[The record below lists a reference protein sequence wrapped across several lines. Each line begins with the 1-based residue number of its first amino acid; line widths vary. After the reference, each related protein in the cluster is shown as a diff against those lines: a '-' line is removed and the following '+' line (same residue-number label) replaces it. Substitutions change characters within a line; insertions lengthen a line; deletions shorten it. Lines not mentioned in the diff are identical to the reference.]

1 MKTKDT
7 SRGYWYNVWQR
18 FRVRRDGR
26 LAIRGLQGFLLIA
39 FLSPFLANERPFY
52 AKVDGHS
59 FFPLFQGFLVDAGL
73 SSWNER
79 LIPAEDWLDKTYD
92 KVLFTFIPYSPSS
105 IDHKNLGARGP
116 FERQRVES
124 WRYWHWMGTDKA
136 GRDVAAGMLHGAL
149 LALWVGF
156 IAVSVALVLG
166 LTFGG
171 LAGYFG
177 DTGFVLN
184 RTTLFIYV
192 FFLPLSLFYA
202 AYLPGNDEDS
212 GWFGLLINFI
222 GLVIGPLVVA
232 YLLAAICSRLF
243 PHLKKITFPLDTLLM
258 RFLEIVDAIPSIILV
273 LALIATLQQ
282 PSVTY
287 MMAIVGIITSAS
299 LARFVRAEFL
309 KVRKQTYME
318 AGRALGFN
326 HIRLIFRHALPNA
339 VGPLLVL
346 LSFSVAAAITTESS
360 LSLLGVGAAD
370 KVTWG
375 TILGQLRGQQEIEWW
390 LAIFPGIAIFFTVI
404 TFKSLGEGLSEALG
418 EK

>member
-1 MKTKDT
+1 MKKDV

-18 FRVRRDGR
+18 FRAQRAGR
-26 LAIRGLQGFLLIA
+26 LAIRCLQGFLLIA
-39 FLSPFLANERPFY
+39 FLSPFLANERPIY
-52 AKVDGHS
+52 AKVDGYI
-59 FFPLFQGFLVDAGL
+59 FFPLFQGILVDGGM

-116 FERQRVES
+116 FERQRVKS
-124 WRYWHWMGTDKA
+124 WRYWHWLGTDKS
-136 GRDVAAGMLHGAL
+136 GRDVAAGMLYGTL
-149 LALWVGF
+149 MALWVGL
-156 IAVSVALVLG
+156 IAASVSLVLG

-177 DTGFVLN
+177 DSGFVLN
-184 RTTLFIYV
+184 RPTLLIYL

-202 AYLPGNDEDS
+202 AYLPGYYEDS
-212 GWFGLLINFI
+212 GWIGLLINFL
-222 GLVIGPLVVA
+222 GLVLGPLLVA

-243 PHLKKITFPLDTLLM
+243 PRLKKITLPLDTILM
-258 RFLEIVDAIPSIILV
+258 RILEIVDAIPSIILV
-273 LALIATLQQ
+273 LALIATLKQ

-287 MMAIVGIITSAS
+287 MMAIVGVISSAS

-309 KVRKQTYME
+309 KVRKQAYME
-318 AGRALGFN
+318 AGRALGFD
-326 HIRLIFRHALPNA
+326 HLRLIFRHALPNA

-346 LSFSVAAAITTESS
+346 LSFSMAAAISTESS

-375 TILGQLRGQQEIEWW
+375 TILGQLRGQHEIEWW

-404 TFKSLGEGLSEALG
+404 TFNSLGEGLSEALG

>member
-1 MKTKDT
+1 MKKDV

-18 FRVRRDGR
+18 FRAQRAGR
-26 LAIRGLQGFLLIA
+26 LAIRGLQGFLLVA
-39 FLSPFLANERPFY
+39 FLSPFLANERPVY
-52 AKVDGHS
+52 AKVHGHT
-59 FFPLFQGFLVDAGL
+59 FFPLFQGILVDAGL
-73 SSWNER
+73 SSWDER
-79 LIPAEDWLDKTYD
+79 LIPAEDWLDKTYNN
-92 KVLFTFIPYSPSS
+92 VLFTFIPYSPSS

-116 FERQRVES
+116 FERQRVKS
-124 WRYWHWMGTDKA
+124 WRYWHWLGTDKS
-136 GRDVAAGMLHGAL
+136 GRDVAAGMLYGTL
-149 LALWVGF
+149 MALWVGL
-156 IAVSVALVLG
+156 IAVSVSLVLG

-177 DTGFVLN
+177 DSGFVLN
-184 RTTLFIYV
+184 RATFLIYL

-202 AYLPGNDEDS
+202 AYLPGTNEGA
-212 GWFGLLINFI
+212 GWFGLLIKFLS
-222 GLVIGPLVVA
+222 LVIGPLVLA
-232 YLLAAICSRLF
+232 YLLAGLCARLF
-243 PHLKKITFPLDTLLM
+243 PRLKKITLPLDTILM

-273 LALIATLQQ
+273 LALIATLKQ

-287 MMAIVGIITSAS
+287 MMAIVGVITSAS

-318 AGRALGFN
+318 AGRALGFD
-326 HIRLIFRHALPNA
+326 HLRLIFRHALPNA

-346 LSFSVAAAITTESS
+346 LSFSMAAAISTESS

-375 TILGQLRGQQEIEWW
+375 TILGQLRGQHEIEWW
-390 LAIFPGIAIFFTVI
+390 LAVFPGIAIFFTVI

>member
-1 MKTKDT
+1 
-7 SRGYWYNVWQR
+7 
-18 FRVRRDGR
+18 
-26 LAIRGLQGFLLIA
+26 L
-39 FLSPFLANERPFY
+39 
-52 AKVDGHS
+52 
-59 FFPLFQGFLVDAGL
+59 
-73 SSWNER
+73 
-79 LIPAEDWLDKTYD
+79 
-92 KVLFTFIPYSPSS
+92 
-105 IDHKNLGARGP
+105 
-116 FERQRVES
+116 
-124 WRYWHWMGTDKA
+124 GTDKA
-136 GRDVAAGMLHGAL
+136 GRDIAAGMLYGTFM
-149 LALWVGF
+149 ALWVGL
-156 IAVSVALVLG
+156 IAVSVSLVLG

-184 RTTLFIYV
+184 HATLLIYL

-202 AYLPGNDEDS
+202 AYLPSTNEGA
-212 GWFGLLINFI
+212 GWFGLLINI
-222 GLVIGPLVVA
+222 LGLVIGPLALA
-232 YLLAAICSRLF
+232 YLLAALCARLF
-243 PHLKKITFPLDTLLM
+243 PHLKKITLPLDTILM

-273 LALIATLQQ
+273 LALIATLKQ

-287 MMAIVGIITSAS
+287 MMAIVGVITSAS

-318 AGRALGFN
+318 AGRALGFD
-326 HIRLIFRHALPNA
+326 HLRLIFRHALPNA

-346 LSFSVAAAITTESS
+346 LSFSMAAAISTESS

-390 LAIFPGIAIFFTVI
+390 LAVFPGIAIFFTVI